1 MAKTDNA
8 RFIYRNNPLIEVTCQ
23 LRFPT
28 ILKILSRPPVRF
40 QEEVRPQFPV
50 FGMAKENRGF
60 TFLSEDRNWQLMLQN
75 EFLALTVRRYDRW
88 EEFREHLEGPIAAL
102 TKFYAPPFFS
112 RVGLRYCN
120 LIRKSTLSL
129 DSDNWGKLLN
139 QQATGSLSWPDFAGE
154 VAGTRNEVLIKLNGN
169 SSLCRV
175 NHGLVNVQGTDE
187 RCYLIDND
195 FFVDGRTELNTAMES
210 ADNLH
215 KEASRFFRWWV
226 TDKLHKAMD
235 PQAA

>member
-88 EEFREHLEGPIAAL
+88 EEFREHLGGRL
-102 TKFYAPPFFS
+102 TITLLDGIGQPFDAYEID
-112 RVGLRYCN
+112 RTRMERAIEHL
-120 LIRKSTLSL
+120 LSIKKTHHR
-129 DSDNWGKLLN
+129 DTEDTEQKKR
-139 QQATGSLSWPDFAGE
+139 DFTAETRRRGE
-154 VAGTRNEVLIKLNGN
+154 EN
-169 SSLCRV
+169 
-175 NHGLVNVQGTDE
+175 
-187 RCYLIDND
+187 
-195 FFVDGRTELNTAMES
+195 
-210 ADNLH
+210 
-215 KEASRFFRWWV
+215 
-226 TDKLHKAMD
+226 
-235 PQAA
+235 